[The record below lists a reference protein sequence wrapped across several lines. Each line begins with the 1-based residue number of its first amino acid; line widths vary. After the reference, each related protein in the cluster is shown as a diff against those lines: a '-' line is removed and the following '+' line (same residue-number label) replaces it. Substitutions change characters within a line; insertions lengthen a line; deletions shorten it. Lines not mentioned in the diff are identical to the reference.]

1 MNDGNDPSGA
11 AISRNL
17 RHLRVFLEVADSGS
31 VTLAARRR
39 HVSQPAATQAVAK
52 MEGSAGGRLFDR
64 TRQGFFLTPRGTA
77 LAHRVRRALSMLD
90 PALAEVSP
98 RLPLTATSAQL
109 SALIAVREAENF
121 ALAARQLGLAQP
133 TVHRAVTQLEREAGR
148 DLFERTSHG
157 IVATRAARALAGAA
171 RLAFAE
177 LDQAEADLAEMDGG
191 ASGPIRIGALPL
203 SRSVVLPGALAAF
216 AADRPNQEV
225 VVVDAPYD
233 DLLGAL
239 RTGRIDVMIGALRD
253 PLPVPDVAQERLFG
267 DRVCVLCGP
276 AHPLASAPPPRPEA
290 LRDWP
295 WAAPLPGSPSRAR
308 FDEFFADAPPA
319 GVIGTGSILM
329 MRELLIR
336 GNRLGW
342 ISAAQAEA
350 EVSKGLLVRL
360 DVALA
365 EEERPIGLTT
375 RTGWAP
381 TAPQVALLERIREQA
396 AGMQVEG

>member
-1 MNDGNDPSGA
+1 MKDGTDSGGA
-11 AISRNL
+11 SVSRNL
-17 RHLRVFLEVADSGS
+17 RHLRVFLEVADTGS

-52 MEGSAGGRLFDR
+52 MEAASGGRLFDR
-64 TRQGFFLTPRGTA
+64 TRQGFFPTARGKA
-77 LAHRVRRALSMLD
+77 LAARVRRALDMLD

-98 RLPLTATSAQL
+98 RLPLTASSAQL
-109 SALIAVREAENF
+109 TALIAVREAENF
-121 ALAARQLGLAQP
+121 ALAARRLGLAQP

-157 IVATRAARALAGAA
+157 MVASRAARALADCA

-203 SRSVVLPGALAAF
+203 SRSVVLPQALAAF
-216 AADRPNQEV
+216 AAERPGQEV
-225 VVVDAPYD
+225 VVVDAPYA

-239 RTGRIDVMIGALRD
+239 RTGRIDLMLGALRD
-253 PLPVPDVAQERLFG
+253 PPPVPDVVQERLFG
-267 DRVCVLCGP
+267 DRVAILCAP
-276 AHPLASAPPPRPEA
+276 DHPLAAGPPPPPAA
-290 LRDWP
+290 LRDRP

-308 FDEFFADAPPA
+308 FDEYFADRPPE

-336 GNRLGW
+336 GDRLGW

-360 DVALA
+360 DVALE

-375 RTGWAP
+375 RAEWAP
-381 TAPQVALLERIREQA
+381 TAPQAALLACIRA
-396 AGMQVEG
+396 AAAPLRDGE